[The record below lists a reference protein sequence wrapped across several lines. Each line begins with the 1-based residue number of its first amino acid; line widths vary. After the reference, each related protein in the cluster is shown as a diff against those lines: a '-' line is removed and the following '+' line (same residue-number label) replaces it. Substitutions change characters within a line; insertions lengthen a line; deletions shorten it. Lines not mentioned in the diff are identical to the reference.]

1 MKNPFKTQQLR
12 RPTPHASE
20 PQHAHRPDYILL
32 LVVLFLLCFGFIAVL
47 SASSVLSFDR
57 FGNNYYYFKHQL
69 FYGGV
74 IGLAAFAILAKIPYY
89 KLRKYALP
97 FFVIVVILLIVVDVA
112 GTSFGGAQRWIALG
126 PIVFQPSEIAKFGIV
141 LSLAAWFARAGEGAK
156 TFKHGLIPFCIMMGI
171 IAVLL
176 IGQPDVGTLSVV
188 ALTSVVVYFTAGAA
202 WAHMGLIIAGGI
214 GSLAYLI
221 HVAPYRAA
229 RLTVFL
235 NPDIDPQG
243 IGYQIN
249 QALLAIGS
257 GGLFGLGL
265 GQSRQKYN
273 YLPEAASDSIFAII
287 AEEFGFV
294 RTILLIALFVFLA
307 YRGYSIARN
316 IEDPF
321 GKYLA
326 VGITTWLCFQAFLNI
341 AALTGLIPLTGIPLP
356 FISYGSS
363 ALIIS
368 LAAAGVLFNISRYT
382 KKSATRSHLVRG
394 SHGKVA

>member
-1 MKNPFKTQQLR
+1 MKNPFKTQPLR
-12 RPTPHASE
+12 RPTPLHNAA
-20 PQHAHRPDYILL
+20 QGAHRPDYIILI
-32 LVVLFLLCFGFIAVL
+32 VILFLLCFGFVAVL

-57 FGNNYYYFKHQL
+57 FGNNYYYFKHQI

-74 IGLAAFAILAKIPYY
+74 LGLSAFTVLAKIPYY
-89 KLRKYALP
+89 KLKKFALP
-97 FFVIVVILLIVVDVA
+97 FYILVVALLVAVDVA

-126 PIVFQPSEIAKFGIV
+126 PIVFQPSEVAKFGVV
-141 LSLAAWFARAGEGAK
+141 LSLAAWFARAGEGVK
-156 TFKHGLIPFCIMMGI
+156 TFKHGLVPFGI
-171 IAVLL
+171 IMSLVAILL
-176 IGQPDVGTLSVV
+176 IAQPDVGTLSVV
-188 ALTSVVVYFTAGAA
+188 ALTSVVVYFAAGAS
-202 WAHMGLIIAGGI
+202 WYHLGMIVVGGLSG
-214 GSLAYLI
+214 LVYLI
-221 HVAPYRAA
+221 HSAPYRVA

-235 NPDIDPQG
+235 NPDTDPQG

-287 AEEFGFV
+287 SEEFGFI

-307 YRGYSIARN
+307 YRGYQIAKN

-321 GKYLA
+321 GKFLA
-326 VGITTWLCFQAFLNI
+326 TGITTWLCFQAFLNI

-363 ALIIS
+363 ALVIS

-382 KKSATRSHLVRG
+382 KKHATRSHLLRG
-394 SHGKVA
+394 SHVKNA